1 MSRKKLHIDKL
12 FKEGLKDFSLFVSD
26 RDFNAIDDKTSV
38 FKEQTDLPDET
49 NLAFSDFELEISD
62 NDWLATKAKLD
73 NEKSIIKSDTSV
85 SETFKDFTL
94 EPDPQDWPITYDK
107 YKKAKRRRVA
117 FWWLSTGI
125 VIFLL
130 GATAILMNSANKEKA
145 IAKQSSAETII
156 SDRDTAIKSSVNTST
171 NETTK
176 TQTQKPA
183 GEEPIATVPQQ
194 NPIDPNLV
202 KNTNSKGQGGSISV
216 EPVLPKIPVANTTN
230 KPVNLPEPV
239 KSKEPNTTIE
249 LPAQEPTKAIE
260 PKSAQQQKDNFTL
273 GSATKVNP
281 IEPAAGKTSEQNA
294 DLPDSIK
301 KGKKDKKNK
310 EDIKKLIQPLKNPQ
324 LYLAMVNQV
333 DYTYRLLPS
342 SNNATYN
349 TIRNDAD
356 KGMIQYTGGIE
367 VGVMAGKNQ
376 YSSGLNVTS
385 QTWNSNYN
393 YTYKL
398 FDSIPFYDTGR
409 VLKGYFLFPK
419 KDTTMNESR
428 SVTLTN
434 IQLPISYNRLWDIN
448 ERLRLSAG
456 LSTILSYTVKAEGD
470 KMISHEN
477 RQLYYYS
484 RLRNQEQSFNVAP
497 AVSFGLQYQLS
508 SQFMLAGNLGGNIS
522 LRSRFKP
529 SFGARDYSYS
539 TGLNIKLIYLLK

>member
-26 RDFNAIDDKTSV
+26 RDFNAIDDKASV
-38 FKEQTDLPDET
+38 FKEQSDSPNET
-49 NLAFSDFELEISD
+49 NSAFSDFELEISD

-73 NEKSIIKSDTSV
+73 NEKNSIKSDTSV

-94 EPDPQDWPITYDK
+94 EPEPQDWPITYDK
-107 YKKAKRRRVA
+107 YKKAKRRRAA

-125 VIFLL
+125 VILLL
-130 GATAILMNSANKEKA
+130 GTTALMVNNSTKEKA
-145 IAKQSSAETII
+145 ISKQSSAETIVTKFDSTI
-156 SDRDTAIKSSVNTST
+156 NSSVNTNT

-176 TQTQKPA
+176 TQIQTPTSK
-183 GEEPIATVPQQ
+183 EPIAVVPQQ
-194 NPIDPNLV
+194 NSIDPNLV
-202 KNTNSKGQGGSISV
+202 KSSKGSISG
-216 EPVLPKIPVANTTN
+216 EPVLSKTPVANTTSN
-230 KPVNLPEPV
+230 PVNLPERV
-239 KSKEPNTTIE
+239 KS
-249 LPAQEPTKAIE
+249 QEPDATIDLPIEPAKSTE

-281 IEPAAGKTSEQNA
+281 IEPVAGQSPEQNA
-294 DLPDSIK
+294 DLPDSTK
-301 KGKKDKKNK
+301 KGKKDKKDK
-310 EDIKKLIQPLKNPQ
+310 EDGKKIIQPLKNPQ
-324 LYLAMVNQV
+324 FYLAMVNQV
-333 DYTYRLLPS
+333 DYTYRILPGT
-342 SNNATYN
+342 NNATYN

-356 KGMIQYTGGIE
+356 KGMLQYTGGIE
-367 VGVMAGKNQ
+367 FGVMAGKNQ
-376 YSSGLNVTS
+376 YSSGLNVTA

-434 IQLPISYNRLWDIN
+434 IQLPISYNRLWDLN

-484 RLRNQEQSFNVAP
+484 RLKNQEQSFNVAP

-529 SFGARDYSYS
+529 SFGAREYAYS